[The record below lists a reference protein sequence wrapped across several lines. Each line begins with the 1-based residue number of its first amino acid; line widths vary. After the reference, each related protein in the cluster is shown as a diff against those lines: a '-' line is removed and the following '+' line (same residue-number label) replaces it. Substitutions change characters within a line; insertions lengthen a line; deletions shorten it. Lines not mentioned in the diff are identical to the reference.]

1 MKKIIYIFIGCLL
14 LTSCSGMLDIE
25 SHSAVSPGSV
35 TSQDL
40 SALRMGM
47 YNKVQNSPTR
57 ESYITFDI
65 LGGDLTQSTGNAKD
79 LINSVLSSLNSI
91 VSNSWNGYYNALYQV
106 NNVLSIVESLPES
119 ELRNLIIG
127 EAHYFRAYI
136 YHALVTRWGGVP
148 IQKVN
153 TMEKPF
159 RDSEEAVWSF
169 IEEELQTALAFLGT
183 SSSYYYVSRD
193 AALAYDKS
201 GSRVLAAV
209 NGDFFAKDGTP
220 QGIYYRNGTCLKGTM
235 TDNVCTFFAITKNK
249 RAIIGSYDEYD
260 SYKENI
266 QEAVGGRVRLMTNGN
281 VLPQTVTALEPRTA
295 IGVTD
300 DNVVYILVADGRNF
314 WYSNGMRY
322 AEMGAVMKALG
333 AKNAINLDG
342 GGSSTF
348 IIRKIAGFE
357 DGRFAIRNWPYD
369 NGGVERE
376 VANGLLVVI
385 DN

>member
-1 MKKIIYIFIGCLL
+1 MKKLIYDSVLLLLVCLL
-14 LTSCSGMLDIE
+14 WTACNNDEDLTVFSTEGAKTELGQKIIAGSDGYVGQYFSDSTYTL
-25 SHSAVSPGSV
+25 APGV
-35 TSQDL
+35 QALEMRIL
-40 SALRMGM
+40 SATGLAVKMF
-47 YNKVQNSPTR
+47 VL
-57 ESYITFDI
+57 EV
-65 LGGDLTQSTGNAKD
+65 DLK
-79 LINSVLSSLNSI
+79 
-91 VSNSWNGYYNALYQV
+91 
-106 NNVLSIVESLPES
+106 
-119 ELRNLIIG
+119 
-127 EAHYFRAYI
+127 EAH
-136 YHALVTRWGGVP
+136 L
-148 IQKVN
+148 
-153 TMEKPF
+153 TMKASSPN
-159 RDSEEAVWSF
+159 EEGKLKTKQQMT
-169 IEEELQTALAFLGT
+169 LQ
-183 SSSYYYVSRD
+183 
-193 AALAYDKS
+193 ALAYDKP

-249 RAIIGSYDEYD
+249 KAIIGSYDEYD
-260 SYKENI
+260 SYKEDI

-376 VANGLLVVI
+376 VANGLLVVT

>member
-1 MKKIIYIFIGCLL
+1 MKILIYDSVLLLLGCLL
-14 LTSCSGMLDIE
+14 WTACNNDE
-25 SHSAVSPGSV
+25 
-35 TSQDL
+35 
-40 SALRMGM
+40 
-47 YNKVQNSPTR
+47 
-57 ESYITFDI
+57 
-65 LGGDLTQSTGNAKD
+65 DLTVFSTEGAKTELGQKIIAGSDGYVGQYFSDSTYTLAPGVQALEMKILSSTGLAVKMFVLEVD
-79 LINSVLSSLNSI
+79 LK
-91 VSNSWNGYYNALYQV
+91 
-106 NNVLSIVESLPES
+106 
-119 ELRNLIIG
+119 
-127 EAHYFRAYI
+127 EAH
-136 YHALVTRWGGVP
+136 L
-148 IQKVN
+148 
-153 TMEKPF
+153 TMKASSPN
-159 RDSEEAVWSF
+159 EEGKLKTKQQMT
-169 IEEELQTALAFLGT
+169 LQ
-183 SSSYYYVSRD
+183 
-193 AALAYDKS
+193 ALAYDKS

-376 VANGLLVVI
+376 VANGLLVVT

>member
-1 MKKIIYIFIGCLL
+1 MKKLIYDSALLLLGCLL
-14 LTSCSGMLDIE
+14 WTACNNDEDLTVFSTEGAKTELGQKIIAGSDGYVGQYFSDSTYTL
-25 SHSAVSPGSV
+25 APGV
-35 TSQDL
+35 QALEMKIL
-40 SALRMGM
+40 SATGLAVKMF
-47 YNKVQNSPTR
+47 VL
-57 ESYITFDI
+57 EV
-65 LGGDLTQSTGNAKD
+65 DLK
-79 LINSVLSSLNSI
+79 
-91 VSNSWNGYYNALYQV
+91 
-106 NNVLSIVESLPES
+106 
-119 ELRNLIIG
+119 
-127 EAHYFRAYI
+127 EAH
-136 YHALVTRWGGVP
+136 L
-148 IQKVN
+148 
-153 TMEKPF
+153 TMKASSPN
-159 RDSEEAVWSF
+159 EEGKLKTKQQMT
-169 IEEELQTALAFLGT
+169 LQ
-183 SSSYYYVSRD
+183 
-193 AALAYDKS
+193 ALAYDKP

-249 RAIIGSYDEYD
+249 KAIIGSYDEYD
-260 SYKENI
+260 SYKEDI

-295 IGVTD
+295 IGVKD

-376 VANGLLVVI
+376 VANGLLVVT

>member
-1 MKKIIYIFIGCLL
+1 MKKLIYDSVLLLLGCLL
-14 LTSCSGMLDIE
+14 WTACNNDE
-25 SHSAVSPGSV
+25 
-35 TSQDL
+35 
-40 SALRMGM
+40 
-47 YNKVQNSPTR
+47 
-57 ESYITFDI
+57 
-65 LGGDLTQSTGNAKD
+65 DLTVFSTEGAKTELGQKIIAGSDGYVGQYFSDSTYTLAPGVQVLEMKILSSTGLAVKMFVLEVD
-79 LINSVLSSLNSI
+79 LK
-91 VSNSWNGYYNALYQV
+91 
-106 NNVLSIVESLPES
+106 
-119 ELRNLIIG
+119 
-127 EAHYFRAYI
+127 EAH
-136 YHALVTRWGGVP
+136 L
-148 IQKVN
+148 
-153 TMEKPF
+153 TMKASSPN
-159 RDSEEAVWSF
+159 EEGKLKTKQQMT
-169 IEEELQTALAFLGT
+169 LQ
-183 SSSYYYVSRD
+183 
-193 AALAYDKS
+193 ALAYDKS

-376 VANGLLVVI
+376 VANGLLVVT

>member
-1 MKKIIYIFIGCLL
+1 MKKLIYDSVLLLLVCLL
-14 LTSCSGMLDIE
+14 WTACNNDE
-25 SHSAVSPGSV
+25 
-35 TSQDL
+35 
-40 SALRMGM
+40 
-47 YNKVQNSPTR
+47 
-57 ESYITFDI
+57 
-65 LGGDLTQSTGNAKD
+65 DLTVFSTEGAKTELGQKIIAGSDGYVGQYFSDSTYTLAPGVQALEMKILSSTGLAVKMFVLEVD
-79 LINSVLSSLNSI
+79 LK
-91 VSNSWNGYYNALYQV
+91 
-106 NNVLSIVESLPES
+106 
-119 ELRNLIIG
+119 
-127 EAHYFRAYI
+127 EAH
-136 YHALVTRWGGVP
+136 L
-148 IQKVN
+148 
-153 TMEKPF
+153 TMKASSPN
-159 RDSEEAVWSF
+159 EEGKLKTKQQMT
-169 IEEELQTALAFLGT
+169 LQ
-183 SSSYYYVSRD
+183 
-193 AALAYDKS
+193 ALAYDKS

-376 VANGLLVVI
+376 VANGLLVVT

>member
-1 MKKIIYIFIGCLL
+1 MKKLIYDSVLLLLGCLL
-14 LTSCSGMLDIE
+14 WTACNNDEDLTVFSTEGAKTELGQKIIAGSDGYVGQYFSDSTYTL
-25 SHSAVSPGSV
+25 APGV
-35 TSQDL
+35 QALEMKIL
-40 SALRMGM
+40 SATGLAVKMF
-47 YNKVQNSPTR
+47 VL
-57 ESYITFDI
+57 EV
-65 LGGDLTQSTGNAKD
+65 DLK
-79 LINSVLSSLNSI
+79 
-91 VSNSWNGYYNALYQV
+91 
-106 NNVLSIVESLPES
+106 
-119 ELRNLIIG
+119 
-127 EAHYFRAYI
+127 EAH
-136 YHALVTRWGGVP
+136 L
-148 IQKVN
+148 
-153 TMEKPF
+153 TMKASSPN
-159 RDSEEAVWSF
+159 EEGKLKTKQQMT
-169 IEEELQTALAFLGT
+169 LQ
-183 SSSYYYVSRD
+183 
-193 AALAYDKS
+193 ALAYDKS

-249 RAIIGSYDEYD
+249 KAIIGSYDEYD
-260 SYKENI
+260 SYKEDI

-376 VANGLLVVI
+376 VANGLLVVT

>member
-1 MKKIIYIFIGCLL
+1 MKKLIYDSVLLLLGCLL
-14 LTSCSGMLDIE
+14 WTACNNDE
-25 SHSAVSPGSV
+25 
-35 TSQDL
+35 
-40 SALRMGM
+40 
-47 YNKVQNSPTR
+47 
-57 ESYITFDI
+57 
-65 LGGDLTQSTGNAKD
+65 DLTVFSTEGAKTELGQKIIAGSDGYVGQYFSDSTYTLAPGVQALEMKILSSTGLAVKMFVLEVD
-79 LINSVLSSLNSI
+79 LK
-91 VSNSWNGYYNALYQV
+91 
-106 NNVLSIVESLPES
+106 
-119 ELRNLIIG
+119 
-127 EAHYFRAYI
+127 EAH
-136 YHALVTRWGGVP
+136 L
-148 IQKVN
+148 
-153 TMEKPF
+153 TMKASSPN
-159 RDSEEAVWSF
+159 EEGKLKTKQQMT
-169 IEEELQTALAFLGT
+169 LQ
-183 SSSYYYVSRD
+183 
-193 AALAYDKS
+193 ALAYDKS

-281 VLPQTVTALEPRTA
+281 VLPQKVTALEPRTA

-376 VANGLLVVI
+376 VANGLLVVT

>member
-1 MKKIIYIFIGCLL
+1 MKKLIYDSVLLLLGCLL
-14 LTSCSGMLDIE
+14 WTACNNDE
-25 SHSAVSPGSV
+25 
-35 TSQDL
+35 
-40 SALRMGM
+40 
-47 YNKVQNSPTR
+47 
-57 ESYITFDI
+57 
-65 LGGDLTQSTGNAKD
+65 DLTVFSTEGAKTELGQKIIAGSDGYVGQYFSDSTYTLAPGVQALEMKILSSTGLAVKMFVLEVD
-79 LINSVLSSLNSI
+79 LK
-91 VSNSWNGYYNALYQV
+91 
-106 NNVLSIVESLPES
+106 
-119 ELRNLIIG
+119 
-127 EAHYFRAYI
+127 EAH
-136 YHALVTRWGGVP
+136 L
-148 IQKVN
+148 
-153 TMEKPF
+153 TMKASSPN
-159 RDSEEAVWSF
+159 EEGKLKTKQQMT
-169 IEEELQTALAFLGT
+169 LQ
-183 SSSYYYVSRD
+183 
-193 AALAYDKS
+193 ALAYDKS

-376 VANGLLVVI
+376 VVNGLLVVT

>member
-1 MKKIIYIFIGCLL
+1 MKKLIYDSALLLLGCLL
-14 LTSCSGMLDIE
+14 WTACNNDE
-25 SHSAVSPGSV
+25 
-35 TSQDL
+35 
-40 SALRMGM
+40 
-47 YNKVQNSPTR
+47 
-57 ESYITFDI
+57 
-65 LGGDLTQSTGNAKD
+65 DLTVFSTEGAKTELGQKIIAGSDGYVGQYFSDSTYTLASGVQALEMKILSSTGLAVKMFVLEVD
-79 LINSVLSSLNSI
+79 LK
-91 VSNSWNGYYNALYQV
+91 
-106 NNVLSIVESLPES
+106 
-119 ELRNLIIG
+119 
-127 EAHYFRAYI
+127 EAH
-136 YHALVTRWGGVP
+136 L
-148 IQKVN
+148 
-153 TMEKPF
+153 TMKASSPN
-159 RDSEEAVWSF
+159 EEGKLKTKQQMT
-169 IEEELQTALAFLGT
+169 LQ
-183 SSSYYYVSRD
+183 
-193 AALAYDKS
+193 ALAYDKP

-249 RAIIGSYDEYD
+249 KAIIGSYDEYD
-260 SYKENI
+260 SYKEDI

-376 VANGLLVVI
+376 VANGLLVVA

>member
-1 MKKIIYIFIGCLL
+1 MKKLIYDSVLLLLGCLL
-14 LTSCSGMLDIE
+14 WTACNNDE
-25 SHSAVSPGSV
+25 
-35 TSQDL
+35 
-40 SALRMGM
+40 
-47 YNKVQNSPTR
+47 
-57 ESYITFDI
+57 
-65 LGGDLTQSTGNAKD
+65 DLTVFSTEGAKTELGQKIIAGSDGYVGQYFSDSTYTLAPGVQALEMKILSSTGLAVKMFVLEVD
-79 LINSVLSSLNSI
+79 LK
-91 VSNSWNGYYNALYQV
+91 
-106 NNVLSIVESLPES
+106 
-119 ELRNLIIG
+119 
-127 EAHYFRAYI
+127 EAH
-136 YHALVTRWGGVP
+136 L
-148 IQKVN
+148 
-153 TMEKPF
+153 TMKASSPN
-159 RDSEEAVWSF
+159 EEGKLKTKQQMT
-169 IEEELQTALAFLGT
+169 LQ
-183 SSSYYYVSRD
+183 
-193 AALAYDKS
+193 ALAYDKS

-260 SYKENI
+260 TYKDEI

-376 VANGLLVVI
+376 VANGLLVVT

>member
-1 MKKIIYIFIGCLL
+1 MKKLIYDSALLLLGCLL
-14 LTSCSGMLDIE
+14 WTACNNDEDLTVFSTEGAKTELGQKIIAGSDGYVGQYFSDSTYTL
-25 SHSAVSPGSV
+25 APGV
-35 TSQDL
+35 QALEMRIL
-40 SALRMGM
+40 SATGLAVKMF
-47 YNKVQNSPTR
+47 VL
-57 ESYITFDI
+57 EV
-65 LGGDLTQSTGNAKD
+65 DLK
-79 LINSVLSSLNSI
+79 
-91 VSNSWNGYYNALYQV
+91 
-106 NNVLSIVESLPES
+106 
-119 ELRNLIIG
+119 
-127 EAHYFRAYI
+127 EAH
-136 YHALVTRWGGVP
+136 L
-148 IQKVN
+148 
-153 TMEKPF
+153 TMKASSPN
-159 RDSEEAVWSF
+159 EEGKLKTKQQMT
-169 IEEELQTALAFLGT
+169 LQ
-183 SSSYYYVSRD
+183 
-193 AALAYDKS
+193 ALAYDKP

-209 NGDFFAKDGTP
+209 NGDFLAKDGTP

-249 RAIIGSYDEYD
+249 KAIIGSYDEYD
-260 SYKENI
+260 SYKEDI

-376 VANGLLVVI
+376 VANGLLVVT

>member
-1 MKKIIYIFIGCLL
+1 MKKLIYDSALLLLGCLL
-14 LTSCSGMLDIE
+14 WTACNNDEDLTVFSTEGAKTELGQKIIAGSDGYVGQYFSDSTYTL
-25 SHSAVSPGSV
+25 APGV
-35 TSQDL
+35 QALEMKIL
-40 SALRMGM
+40 SATGLAVKMFVLEVDLKGAHLTM
-47 YNKVQNSPTR
+47 KASSP
-57 ESYITFDI
+57 
-65 LGGDLTQSTGNAKD
+65 N
-79 LINSVLSSLNSI
+79 
-91 VSNSWNGYYNALYQV
+91 
-106 NNVLSIVESLPES
+106 
-119 ELRNLIIG
+119 
-127 EAHYFRAYI
+127 
-136 YHALVTRWGGVP
+136 
-148 IQKVN
+148 
-153 TMEKPF
+153 
-159 RDSEEAVWSF
+159 EEGKLKTKQQMT
-169 IEEELQTALAFLGT
+169 LQ
-183 SSSYYYVSRD
+183 
-193 AALAYDKS
+193 ALAYDKP

-249 RAIIGSYDEYD
+249 KAIIGSYDEYD
-260 SYKENI
+260 SYKEDI

-376 VANGLLVVI
+376 VANGLLVVT

>member
-1 MKKIIYIFIGCLL
+1 MKKLIYDSALLLLGCLL
-14 LTSCSGMLDIE
+14 WTACNNDEDLTVFSTEGAKTELGQQIIAGSDGYVGQYFSDSTYTL
-25 SHSAVSPGSV
+25 APGV
-35 TSQDL
+35 QALEMKIL
-40 SALRMGM
+40 SATGLAVKMF
-47 YNKVQNSPTR
+47 VL
-57 ESYITFDI
+57 EV
-65 LGGDLTQSTGNAKD
+65 DLK
-79 LINSVLSSLNSI
+79 
-91 VSNSWNGYYNALYQV
+91 
-106 NNVLSIVESLPES
+106 
-119 ELRNLIIG
+119 
-127 EAHYFRAYI
+127 EAH
-136 YHALVTRWGGVP
+136 L
-148 IQKVN
+148 
-153 TMEKPF
+153 TMKASSPN
-159 RDSEEAVWSF
+159 EEGKLKTKQQMT
-169 IEEELQTALAFLGT
+169 LQ
-183 SSSYYYVSRD
+183 
-193 AALAYDKS
+193 ALAYDKP

-249 RAIIGSYDEYD
+249 KAIIGSYDEYD
-260 SYKENI
+260 SYKEDI

>member
-1 MKKIIYIFIGCLL
+1 MMKKLIYDSVLLLLGCLL
-14 LTSCSGMLDIE
+14 WTACNNDE
-25 SHSAVSPGSV
+25 
-35 TSQDL
+35 
-40 SALRMGM
+40 
-47 YNKVQNSPTR
+47 
-57 ESYITFDI
+57 
-65 LGGDLTQSTGNAKD
+65 DLTVFSTEGAKTELGQKIIAGSDGYVGQYFSDSTYTLAPGVQALEMKILSSTGLAVKMFVLEVD
-79 LINSVLSSLNSI
+79 LK
-91 VSNSWNGYYNALYQV
+91 
-106 NNVLSIVESLPES
+106 
-119 ELRNLIIG
+119 
-127 EAHYFRAYI
+127 EAH
-136 YHALVTRWGGVP
+136 L
-148 IQKVN
+148 
-153 TMEKPF
+153 TMKASSPN
-159 RDSEEAVWSF
+159 EEGKLKTKQQMT
-169 IEEELQTALAFLGT
+169 LQ
-183 SSSYYYVSRD
+183 
-193 AALAYDKS
+193 ALAYDKS

-376 VANGLLVVI
+376 VANGLLVVT

>member
-1 MKKIIYIFIGCLL
+1 MKKLIYDSVLLLLGCLL
-14 LTSCSGMLDIE
+14 WTACNNDE
-25 SHSAVSPGSV
+25 
-35 TSQDL
+35 
-40 SALRMGM
+40 
-47 YNKVQNSPTR
+47 
-57 ESYITFDI
+57 
-65 LGGDLTQSTGNAKD
+65 DLTVFSTEGAKTELGQKIIAGSDGYVGQYFSDSTYTLAPGVQALEMKILSSTGLAVKMFVLEVD
-79 LINSVLSSLNSI
+79 LK
-91 VSNSWNGYYNALYQV
+91 
-106 NNVLSIVESLPES
+106 
-119 ELRNLIIG
+119 
-127 EAHYFRAYI
+127 EAH
-136 YHALVTRWGGVP
+136 L
-148 IQKVN
+148 
-153 TMEKPF
+153 TMKASSPN
-159 RDSEEAVWSF
+159 EEGKLKTKQQMT
-169 IEEELQTALAFLGT
+169 LQ
-183 SSSYYYVSRD
+183 
-193 AALAYDKS
+193 ALAYDKS

-314 WYSNGMRY
+314 WYSNRMRY

-376 VANGLLVVI
+376 VANGLLVVT

>member
-1 MKKIIYIFIGCLL
+1 MKKLIYDSVLLLLGCLL
-14 LTSCSGMLDIE
+14 WTACNNDE
-25 SHSAVSPGSV
+25 
-35 TSQDL
+35 
-40 SALRMGM
+40 
-47 YNKVQNSPTR
+47 
-57 ESYITFDI
+57 
-65 LGGDLTQSTGNAKD
+65 DLTVFSTEGAKTELGQKIIAGSDGYVGQYFSDSTYTLAPGVQALEMKILSSTGLAVKMFVLEVD
-79 LINSVLSSLNSI
+79 LK
-91 VSNSWNGYYNALYQV
+91 
-106 NNVLSIVESLPES
+106 
-119 ELRNLIIG
+119 
-127 EAHYFRAYI
+127 EAH
-136 YHALVTRWGGVP
+136 L
-148 IQKVN
+148 
-153 TMEKPF
+153 TMKASSPN
-159 RDSEEAVWSF
+159 EEGKLKTKQHMT
-169 IEEELQTALAFLGT
+169 LQALA
-183 SSSYYYVSRD
+183 S
-193 AALAYDKS
+193 DKS

-376 VANGLLVVI
+376 VANGLLVVT

>member
-1 MKKIIYIFIGCLL
+1 MKKLIYDSVLLLLGCLL
-14 LTSCSGMLDIE
+14 WTACNNDE
-25 SHSAVSPGSV
+25 
-35 TSQDL
+35 
-40 SALRMGM
+40 
-47 YNKVQNSPTR
+47 
-57 ESYITFDI
+57 
-65 LGGDLTQSTGNAKD
+65 DLTVFSTEGAKTELGQKIIAGSDGYVGQYFSDSTYTLAPGVQALEMKILSSTGLAVKMFVLEVD
-79 LINSVLSSLNSI
+79 LK
-91 VSNSWNGYYNALYQV
+91 
-106 NNVLSIVESLPES
+106 
-119 ELRNLIIG
+119 
-127 EAHYFRAYI
+127 EAH
-136 YHALVTRWGGVP
+136 L
-148 IQKVN
+148 
-153 TMEKPF
+153 TMKASSPN
-159 RDSEEAVWSF
+159 EEGKLKTKQQMT
-169 IEEELQTALAFLGT
+169 LQ
-183 SSSYYYVSRD
+183 
-193 AALAYDKS
+193 ALAYDKS

-249 RAIIGSYDEYD
+249 KAIIGSYDEYD

-281 VLPQTVTALEPRTA
+281 VLPQTATALEPRTA

-376 VANGLLVVI
+376 VANGLLVVT

>member
-1 MKKIIYIFIGCLL
+1 MKKLIYDSVLLLWGCLL
-14 LTSCSGMLDIE
+14 WTACNNDE
-25 SHSAVSPGSV
+25 
-35 TSQDL
+35 
-40 SALRMGM
+40 
-47 YNKVQNSPTR
+47 
-57 ESYITFDI
+57 
-65 LGGDLTQSTGNAKD
+65 DLTVFSTEGAKTELGQKIIAGSDGYVGQYFSDSTYTLAPGVQALEMKILSSTGLAVKMFVLEVD
-79 LINSVLSSLNSI
+79 LK
-91 VSNSWNGYYNALYQV
+91 
-106 NNVLSIVESLPES
+106 
-119 ELRNLIIG
+119 
-127 EAHYFRAYI
+127 EAH
-136 YHALVTRWGGVP
+136 L
-148 IQKVN
+148 
-153 TMEKPF
+153 TMKASSPN
-159 RDSEEAVWSF
+159 EEGKLKTKQQMT
-169 IEEELQTALAFLGT
+169 LQ
-183 SSSYYYVSRD
+183 
-193 AALAYDKS
+193 ALAYDKS

-357 DGRFAIRNWPYD
+357 DGRFAIRNWPYGRKGSGKRTAGCD
-369 NGGVERE
+369 
-376 VANGLLVVI
+376 
-385 DN
+385 

>member
-1 MKKIIYIFIGCLL
+1 MKKLIYDSVLLLLVCLL
-14 LTSCSGMLDIE
+14 WTACNNDE
-25 SHSAVSPGSV
+25 
-35 TSQDL
+35 
-40 SALRMGM
+40 
-47 YNKVQNSPTR
+47 
-57 ESYITFDI
+57 
-65 LGGDLTQSTGNAKD
+65 DLTVFSTEGAKTELGQKIIAGSDGYVGQYFSDSTYTLAPGVQALEMKILSSTGLAVKMFVLEVD
-79 LINSVLSSLNSI
+79 LK
-91 VSNSWNGYYNALYQV
+91 
-106 NNVLSIVESLPES
+106 
-119 ELRNLIIG
+119 
-127 EAHYFRAYI
+127 EAH
-136 YHALVTRWGGVP
+136 L
-148 IQKVN
+148 
-153 TMEKPF
+153 TMKASSPN
-159 RDSEEAVWSF
+159 EEGKLKTKQQMT
-169 IEEELQTALAFLGT
+169 LQ
-183 SSSYYYVSRD
+183 
-193 AALAYDKS
+193 ALAYDKS

-266 QEAVGGRVRLMTNGN
+266 QEAVGGHVRLMTNGN

-376 VANGLLVVI
+376 VANGLLVVT

>member
-1 MKKIIYIFIGCLL
+1 MKKLIYDSALLLLGCLL
-14 LTSCSGMLDIE
+14 WTACNNDEDLTVYSTEGAKTELGQKIIAGSDGYVGQYFSDSTYTL
-25 SHSAVSPGSV
+25 APGV
-35 TSQDL
+35 QALEMRIL
-40 SALRMGM
+40 SATGLAVKMF
-47 YNKVQNSPTR
+47 VL
-57 ESYITFDI
+57 EV
-65 LGGDLTQSTGNAKD
+65 DLK
-79 LINSVLSSLNSI
+79 
-91 VSNSWNGYYNALYQV
+91 
-106 NNVLSIVESLPES
+106 
-119 ELRNLIIG
+119 
-127 EAHYFRAYI
+127 EAH
-136 YHALVTRWGGVP
+136 L
-148 IQKVN
+148 
-153 TMEKPF
+153 TMKASSPN
-159 RDSEEAVWSF
+159 EEGKLKTKQQMT
-169 IEEELQTALAFLGT
+169 LQ
-183 SSSYYYVSRD
+183 
-193 AALAYDKS
+193 ALAYDKP

-249 RAIIGSYDEYD
+249 KAIIGSYDEYD
-260 SYKENI
+260 SYKEDI

-376 VANGLLVVI
+376 VANGLLVVT

>member
-1 MKKIIYIFIGCLL
+1 MKKLIYDSVLLLLGCLL
-14 LTSCSGMLDIE
+14 WTACNNDE
-25 SHSAVSPGSV
+25 
-35 TSQDL
+35 
-40 SALRMGM
+40 
-47 YNKVQNSPTR
+47 
-57 ESYITFDI
+57 
-65 LGGDLTQSTGNAKD
+65 DLTVFSTEGAKTELGQKIIAGSDGYVGQYFSDSTYTLAPGVQALEMKILSSTGLAVKMFVLEVD
-79 LINSVLSSLNSI
+79 LK
-91 VSNSWNGYYNALYQV
+91 
-106 NNVLSIVESLPES
+106 
-119 ELRNLIIG
+119 
-127 EAHYFRAYI
+127 EAH
-136 YHALVTRWGGVP
+136 L
-148 IQKVN
+148 
-153 TMEKPF
+153 TMKASSPN
-159 RDSEEAVWSF
+159 EEGKLKTKQQMT
-169 IEEELQTALAFLGT
+169 LQ
-183 SSSYYYVSRD
+183 
-193 AALAYDKS
+193 ALAYDKS

-376 VANGLLVVI
+376 VANGLLVVT

>member
-1 MKKIIYIFIGCLL
+1 MKKLIYDSVLLLLGCLL
-14 LTSCSGMLDIE
+14 WTACNNDE
-25 SHSAVSPGSV
+25 
-35 TSQDL
+35 
-40 SALRMGM
+40 
-47 YNKVQNSPTR
+47 
-57 ESYITFDI
+57 
-65 LGGDLTQSTGNAKD
+65 DLTVFSTEGAKTELGQKIIAGSD
-79 LINSVLSSLNSI
+79 GYVGQYFSDSTYTLAPGVQALEMKILSSTRLA
-91 VSNSWNGYYNALYQV
+91 VKMF
-106 NNVLSIVESLPES
+106 VLEVDLK
-119 ELRNLIIG
+119 
-127 EAHYFRAYI
+127 EAH
-136 YHALVTRWGGVP
+136 L
-148 IQKVN
+148 
-153 TMEKPF
+153 TMKASSPN
-159 RDSEEAVWSF
+159 EEGKLKTKQQMT
-169 IEEELQTALAFLGT
+169 LQ
-183 SSSYYYVSRD
+183 
-193 AALAYDKS
+193 ALAYDKS

-376 VANGLLVVI
+376 VANGLLVVT